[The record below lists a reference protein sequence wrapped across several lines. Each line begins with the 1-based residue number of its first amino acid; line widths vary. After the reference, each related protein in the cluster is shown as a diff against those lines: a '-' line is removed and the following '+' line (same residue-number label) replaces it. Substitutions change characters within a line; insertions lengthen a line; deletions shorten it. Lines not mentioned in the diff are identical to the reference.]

1 MANMTVSEYLEKKEK
16 WKNTHFRI
24 KMGKGFYIVKGKEI
38 PMKEYEAN
46 NPAPE
51 LSKSNDNN
59 PDKTYIR

>member
-1 MANMTVSEYLEKKEK
+1 MTNSVIEYVEQMTIY
-16 WKNTHFRI
+16 KNTPFRI